1 MNNGWIDRR
10 LSSIKVLSPFF
21 SCGMAVVL
29 MQGNMHWRWAKGPPT
44 QSVCLSAAWRI
55 SLFLFQT
62 GHWQSHSIHFSVF
75 QTFSS
80 CFFFHNLSNKHK
92 SKECWPSL
100 LIASALLSSSNYR
113 SAFSSVITSVR
124 LLPDLGIV
132 ILGLYWP
139 WPPVSLPSNTLRS
152 LNKGSISQ
160 STAISLV
167 YCFVRL
173 RLVLNTLWKLNL
185 L

>member
-1 MNNGWIDRR
+1 M
-10 LSSIKVLSPFF
+10 S
-21 SCGMAVVL
+21 
-29 MQGNMHWRWAKGPPT
+29 QGTSH
-44 QSVCLSAAWRI
+44 SVCLSVCCLKDL
-55 SLFLFQT
+55 SLSVPDWSLTIPFNPFQCFPNFFLF
-62 GHWQSHSIHFSVF
+62 FF
-75 QTFSS
+75 
-80 CFFFHNLSNKHK
+80 FFFHNLSNKHK

-100 LIASALLSSSNYR
+100 LIASALRSSSNYL

-185 L
+185 LRWRETRSVSLIVDVTAQAQDISCMN